1 MEKDEQQVVREEKLK
16 KLIDLNV
23 NVYPEKYIKT
33 HSLKDA
39 HNLED
44 GIKDISI
51 AGRVMLKRK
60 IGKITFMELRDIEGR
75 MQICFKE
82 DEIGAELYEVIN
94 STVDAGDFIGVTGET
109 FTTQTGE
116 KTLRVKQYTFL
127 GKCLRPLPDKFHG
140 VADQEIIYRERHLDL
155 IMNQESKDK
164 FLLRFKLTKLIRNY
178 LDNHNFIE
186 VETPILQNKASGA
199 IAKPFVTHHN
209 ALDMDMYLRIS
220 PELTL
225 KKLIVG
231 GFEHVYELARNFRN
245 EGIDPNHL
253 QDFTMIEGY
262 SAYWNYEDNMK
273 FLKEMMQSIIHDLF
287 GTHVIKIDDK
297 EIDFSGEWPVVIYRD
312 LILKDCNI
320 DIDEF
325 KTADSLRQEILNKNI
340 VLDIDNID
348 ILGRGN
354 LIDQLYKKVS
364 RPNIINP
371 TFLIKHPIDLSP
383 LARANDDNKELTDR
397 FHLIV
402 NGQEIINGYSELVDP
417 VEQTKR
423 FVEQNKLKDNGD
435 EEAMEIDYEYIT
447 AMEYGMPPISGW
459 GMGIDRLVQFLT
471 NSYNVKDIVLYPILK
486 PKDNIEK

>member
-16 KLIDLNV
+16 RLKDLNV

-44 GIKDISI
+44 GIKDVSV

-82 DEIGAELYEVIN
+82 DEIGSELYEIIN
-94 STVDAGDFIGVTGET
+94 TTVDAGDFIGCVGEI

-116 KTLRVKQYTFL
+116 KTLRVKHYTFL

-178 LDNHNFIE
+178 LDSHNFIE

-273 FLKEMMQSIIHDLF
+273 FLKEMMQSIIYDLF
-287 GTHVIKIDDK
+287 GTHIIKIDNK
-297 EIDFSGEWPVVIYRD
+297 EIDFSGQWPVVIYRD

-325 KTADSLRQEILNKNI
+325 KTADSLRNEILNKNI
-340 VLDIDNID
+340 VLDIENID
-348 ILGRGN
+348 TLGRGN

-383 LARANDDNKELTDR
+383 LARANDENSELTDR

-423 FVEQNKLKDNGD
+423 FIEQNKLRDNGD

-486 PKDNIEK
+486 PKENIEK

>member
-1 MEKDEQQVVREEKLK
+1 MEKDEQQIVREEKLK
-16 KLIDLNV
+16 KLMDSNV
-23 NVYPEKYIKT
+23 NVYPEKYTKT

-39 HNLED
+39 HILDD
-44 GIKDISI
+44 GVKDVSI

-60 IGKITFMELRDIEGR
+60 IGKITFAELRDIEGR

-82 DEIGAELYEVIN
+82 DELGSELYELIN
-94 STVDAGDFIGVTGET
+94 STIDIGDFIGVVGET

-116 KTLRVKQYTFL
+116 KTLRVKEYTFL
-127 GKCLRPLPDKFHG
+127 GKCLKPLPDKFHG

-155 IMNQESKDK
+155 VMNQEAKDR
-164 FLLRFKLTKLIRNY
+164 FLLRFKLIRLIRNY

-199 IAKPFVTHHN
+199 IAKPFITHHN

-231 GFEHVYELARNFRN
+231 GFEHVYEMARNFRN

-262 SAYWNYEDNMK
+262 SAYWNYENNMK
-273 FLKEMMQSIIHDLF
+273 FLKEMMQSVIYDLF
-287 GTHVIKIDDK
+287 GTYTINIDGK
-297 EIDFSGEWPVVIYRD
+297 EIDFSGEWEVIAYND
-312 LILKDCNI
+312 LILKDCGI
-320 DIDEF
+320 DISKFNAVDE
-325 KTADSLRQEILNKNI
+325 LRKEIVNRNI
-340 VLDIDNID
+340 NLDIEDID
-348 ILGRGN
+348 TLGRGN

-364 RPNIINP
+364 RPNIIAP
-371 TFLIKHPIDLSP
+371 TFLVKHPIDLSP
-383 LARANDDNKELTDR
+383 LARANDDNKDLTDR

-471 NSYNVKDIVLYPILK
+471 NSYNVKDVVLYPILK
-486 PKDNIEK
+486 PKENIEK